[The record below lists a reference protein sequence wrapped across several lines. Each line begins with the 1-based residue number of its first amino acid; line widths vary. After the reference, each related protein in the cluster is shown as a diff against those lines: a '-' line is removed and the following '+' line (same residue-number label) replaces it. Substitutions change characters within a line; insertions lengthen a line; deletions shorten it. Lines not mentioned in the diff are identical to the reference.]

1 MSKVVKNIML
11 RVIRKRMAEGETV
24 EEILSDYPR
33 LTEDEKNELKEVLGY

>member
-11 RVIRKRMAEGETV
+11 RVIRRRMAEGESV
-24 EEILSDYPR
+24 KDILADYPR